1 MPCFGRSLISRSLSG
16 PALSPDRKKL
26 LEGRIP
32 AGRFGTAAEVAEVAL
47 FLVNSPY
54 ITGQT
59 FTIDGGLSLL
69 SSA

>member
-1 MPCFGRSLISRSLSG
+1 M
-16 PALSPDRKKL
+16 

-32 AGRFGTAAEVAEVAL
+32 ARRLGRPEEVAAVAL
-47 FLVNSPY
+47 FLANSPY

-69 SSA
+69 SL